1 MMRVV
6 LLAAAGLF
14 AIHAVA
20 QELPKMKPGLWE
32 TSTSTPGQK
41 GAQGVSSK
49 SSMCITE
56 AVQKDMMAF
65 SQNMGAQ
72 CSRNTTRRDGNQ
84 FIGEAECTFGASVMK
99 SKSVA
104 TFTSDTA
111 YRVES
116 RSTFTPPINGM
127 SETSATQEA
136 RYAGP
141 CPAGMKPGD
150 MQMAGRTVNIADMAR
165 MMQDAKK

>member
-1 MMRVV
+1 MIHLVFF
-6 LLAAAGLF
+6 AAAGLF
-14 AIHAVA
+14 ATPIAA
-20 QELPKMKPGLWE
+20 QDMPKMKPGLWE

-41 GAQGVSSK
+41 GAPGVSSK
-49 SSMCITE
+49 STMCITE

-72 CSRNTTRRDGNQ
+72 CSKNTTRREGNQ
-84 FIGEAECTFGASVMK
+84 FIGEAECSFGPSVMK

-104 TFTSDTA
+104 TFTSDTS

-116 RSTFTPPINGM
+116 RSVLTPPMNGM
-127 SETSATQEA
+127 SEISATQEA
-136 RYAGP
+136 NYTGS

-150 MQMAGRTVNIADMAR
+150 MSMGGRTVNITEMAK
-165 MMQDAKK
+165 MMKGAKK